1 MTDFFTNVGDSLR
14 VAGQQ
19 RRLMQEQ
26 YFQGNNTGSIKDS
39 IFTRKAEVQQ
49 SNNGNSYDTMGLLN
63 EPFSVPSGQ
72 VQQAKTQTEAVPA
85 ESRAIQESGSHTEER
100 GAVQEA
106 TVAEETPTPAPAVE
120 RKTVQKTPA
129 SQNTEVTE
137 SPKSAG
143 GLHSPVELSDALTE
157 EEVRDELHEKFVERG
172 GKRTPSLPG
181 EISEGDWSIP
191 MNQDDA
197 EMVCRDSSGRTQDI
211 RGRLKVLSDDFEKNP
226 EAFTITDNSSGSDHK
241 YLYRKAG
248 VNDKGQPV
256 YKCVSMNGN
265 PITTDN
271 QYTLQWTEDGSPELV
286 QYSDQDNY
294 GIGLRVG
301 QKDNT
306 DTAADTLGDDGAY
319 ETAPPDD
326 YKPDAPDTSADSLGD
341 DGPYQTAP
349 SDTQPG
355 KAVVIDDDGPYDT
368 ELPEDYS
375 VGNPDSPN
383 LSEDVPVNYRD
394 IIDEAGPIRY
404 RIPEEGMYDI
414 PIGNGNNIGMPE
426 DSTRVGTDEQ
436 IGDIGAEQPAETQ
449 AEIWINKMPTTQQ
462 FEKSLSDIKQ
472 EVIAKCNDSS
482 RPLSDAEKRAINN
495 CNSEQEVMQYLRSIG
510 INVKYAV

>member
-1 MTDFFTNVGDSLR
+1 MTDLFSHVSDSLR
-14 VAGQQ
+14 LSRKQQ
-19 RRLMQEQ
+19 HLSQGQ
-26 YFQGNNTGSIKDS
+26 YFQGNETAGIKDS
-39 IFTRKAEVQQ
+39 IFTKKANVQQ
-49 SNNGNSYDTMGLLN
+49 SNSGNSNDTMELLN
-63 EPFSVPSGQ
+63 QTFSVSSGQ

-294 GIGLRVG
+294 GVGLRVG

-306 DTAADTLGDDGAY
+306 DTAADALGDDGAY

-368 ELPEDYS
+368 ELPEGDRKE
-375 VGNPDSPN
+375 NPDPVG
-383 LSEDVPVNYRD
+383 LTEEVPITYRD
-394 IIDEAGPIRY
+394 IIDKVGGPTRY
-404 RIPEEGMYDI
+404 RIPEEGMYDL
-414 PIGNGNNIGMPE
+414 PVGYNIGMPE

>member
-85 ESRAIQESGSHTEER
+85 ESRTIQESCSHTEER

-106 TVAEETPTPAPAVE
+106 TVAEETPTSAPAVE

-129 SQNTEVTE
+129 SRNTEVTE

-157 EEVRDELHEKFVERG
+157 EEVHAELRKKLIDSGEKYI
-172 GKRTPSLPG
+172 PALPG
-181 EISEGDWSIP
+181 EISEGDFFKF
-191 MNQDDA
+191 NQK
-197 EMVCRDSSGRTQDI
+197 EMVCRDSSGKTQNI
-211 RGRLKVLSDDFEKNP
+211 QGKIGGLNDFWDKNP
-226 EAFTITDNSSGSDHK
+226 DVFTITDNSSGSDHK

-294 GIGLRVG
+294 GVGLRVG

-306 DTAADTLGDDGAY
+306 DTAADALGDDGAY

-375 VGNPDSPN
+375 VGNPDSPD

-404 RIPEEGMYDI
+404 RIPEEGMYDL
-414 PIGNGNNIGMPE
+414 PVGNNIGMPE

-436 IGDIGAEQPAETQ
+436 IGDIGAEQPVETQ

>member
-49 SNNGNSYDTMGLLN
+49 SNNGNSYDTKELLN
-63 EPFSVPSGQ
+63 EPFSVSSGQ

-294 GIGLRVG
+294 GVGLRVG

-306 DTAADTLGDDGAY
+306 DTAADALGDDGAY

-341 DGPYQTAP
+341 EGPYQTAP

-368 ELPEDYS
+368 ELPEGDRKE
-375 VGNPDSPN
+375 NPDPVSIT
-383 LSEDVPVNYRD
+383 EEVPVTYRD
-394 IIDEAGPIRY
+394 IIDKLGGPTRY
-404 RIPEEGMYDI
+404 RIPEEGMYDL
-414 PIGNGNNIGMPE
+414 PVGNNIGMPE

-510 INVKYAV
+510 INVKYAF